1 MLSKDRLIAEIRDN
15 PYIKEYK
22 RLEKTLN
29 EDATLKK
36 EIIHLQQLQ
45 QEMVNLKAA
54 EKHKALQIAE
64 KEYWDKRKRLEK
76 NPIISNYLTLQTEIN
91 NLFKTIK
98 EILEEALII

>member
-1 MLSKDRLIAEIRDN
+1 MLSKDGLIAEIRDN

-29 EDATLKK
+29 EDVTLKK

-45 QEMVNLKAA
+45 REIVNLKAA
-54 EKHKALQIAE
+54 ENHKALQIAE
-64 KEYWDKRKRLEK
+64 KEYWDKRKRLEQ